1 MTPPPRLPRAMRA
14 YRFGDSEGR
23 FPVWSVDGA
32 KRDAGRWHQ
41 AGAEVVYASER
52 YSTAMLEK
60 LVRMSV
66 EPIGQ
71 RFVEIDIP
79 AGVSY
84 EVATADIV
92 PGWADRDQEA
102 SRRFGRK
109 WYDEKR
115 SAILFVPS
123 VVAREERN
131 LVFNARHPDFRDIES
146 GRETPLWWDPRLFAS
161 PESRDESGLS
171 LIDQALSAL

>member
-131 LVFNARHPDFRDIES
+131 LVFNARHPDFARV
-146 GRETPLWWDPRLFAS
+146 TPGLEIPLRWDPRLFEKDR
-161 PESRDESGLS
+161 P
-171 LIDQALSAL
+171 LIDRMLSEFDGQ